1 MASSRLKLL
10 DACLKKYAKQKRN
23 EKFQFQRMDRPPE
36 RLQSLKSF
44 NQNICSMN
52 APGLRLIQD
61 FGFRAKFIYSMS
73 SRKSEIYTHRR
84 FTIVAYCTCLI
95 VEHVKHF
102 GYSTGTLR
110 LQASKGFLR
119 STVSL
124 STHLI
129 ALSIFPVSCYKLI
142 DSYYR

>member
-52 APGLRLIQD
+52 APDLRLIWD
-61 FGFRAKFIYSMS
+61 LVFGLNLYMQCHSENRKFI
-73 SRKSEIYTHRR
+73 
-84 FTIVAYCTCLI
+84 LI
-95 VEHVKHF
+95 
-102 GYSTGTLR
+102 G
-110 LQASKGFLR
+110 
-119 STVSL
+119 
-124 STHLI
+124 
-129 ALSIFPVSCYKLI
+129 
-142 DSYYR
+142 DSQ